1 MIKLKK
7 IITTSLIA
15 ALAVS
20 MLIGCDA
27 KKNMKQENYDGRAF
41 YEIFVRAFNDSDG
54 DGIGDI
60 AGVTEKLDYL
70 EELGVKGIWLMPIN
84 ESTSYHGYDV
94 DDYYSIEKDYGT
106 IDDFKNLI
114 KEAHKRDIKVVM
126 DLVINHTSINNEWFV
141 SARQGEDSEYRDY
154 YVWEY
159 DMSKINSVSSMNTK
173 EWSKNG
179 DKEELYYSIFWSG
192 MPDLNFDNEDVVK
205 EVKNIAKY
213 YLDMGVDGFRLDAAK
228 YIFNDT
234 DKNVEFWRDFNDYCK
249 SINEDAVLVGEVWD
263 SPYNT
268 IHYTTALDS
277 FFEFSIGEYISDRI
291 NKKSISGFAND
302 YAIIDDIYKEE
313 NEEFVMA
320 PFLRNHDQNRIY
332 STFNNDFKMKMAAA
346 MYLTL
351 PGTPY
356 IYYGEEIGMEGS
368 GKDENKREP
377 FIWDSKDTSKNS
389 SWEVSTQKEEV
400 AVNVQE
406 IDEDS
411 LLNFYKDILN
421 VRNSYSAL
429 RYGDV
434 DSVETS
440 DSNILAMKRSYEKD
454 IAYVIINGNDEE
466 GTADIPKGKY
476 EVVYS
481 NSERGK
487 SIKSTG
493 NIKLNPEEILIIVE
507 K

>member
-1 MIKLKK
+1 
-7 IITTSLIA
+7 
-15 ALAVS
+15 
-20 MLIGCDA
+20 
-27 KKNMKQENYDGRAF
+27 
-41 YEIFVRAFNDSDG
+41 
-54 DGIGDI
+54 
-60 AGVTEKLDYL
+60 
-70 EELGVKGIWLMPIN
+70 
-84 ESTSYHGYDV
+84 
-94 DDYYSIEKDYGT
+94 
-106 IDDFKNLI
+106 
-114 KEAHKRDIKVVM
+114 
-126 DLVINHTSINNEWFV
+126 
-141 SARQGEDSEYRDY
+141 
-154 YVWEY
+154 
-159 DMSKINSVSSMNTK
+159 
-173 EWSKNG
+173 
-179 DKEELYYSIFWSG
+179 
-192 MPDLNFDNEDVVK
+192 
-205 EVKNIAKY
+205 
-213 YLDMGVDGFRLDAAK
+213 
-228 YIFNDT
+228 
-234 DKNVEFWRDFNDYCK
+234 
-249 SINEDAVLVGEVWD
+249 
-263 SPYNT
+263 
-268 IHYTTALDS
+268 
-277 FFEFSIGEYISDRI
+277 
-291 NKKSISGFAND
+291 
-302 YAIIDDIYKEE
+302 
-313 NEEFVMA
+313 
-320 PFLRNHDQNRIY
+320 
-332 STFNNDFKMKMAAA
+332 
-346 MYLTL
+346 
-351 PGTPY
+351 
-356 IYYGEEIGMEGS
+356 MEGS